1 MTSKDSPRSVT
12 RARRLAL
19 LATLPLALS
28 ACATSAGTVGD
39 SQPTTSPAAAVL
51 AQPSPSTSYDPG
63 TEPIVQVVERITPAV
78 VTVTSRNRSVGVP
91 FGFDSSGEAVGTG
104 FIVRS
109 DGVILTNEH
118 VVDGAEEVSITL
130 ADGRTLEA
138 RVVASDADHDLA
150 VIKVGTENLPTVTL
164 ADSTTVAVGQRV
176 IAVGYALSLEGGP
189 TVTSGII
196 SSLERTIRVQDSS
209 GVSPGVRTYSDVL
222 QTDAALNEGNSGGPL
237 VTLDGE
243 VIGVNAAGS
252 ALAEN
257 IGFAIAID
265 AAKPLI
271 EEAIG
276 STV

>member
-1 MTSKDSPRSVT
+1 MRSKDSPRSST
-12 RARRLAL
+12 RASRLAL

-28 ACATSAGTVGD
+28 ACAMSAGTVGD

-51 AQPSPSTSYDPG
+51 AQPTPSSSYDPG

-91 FGFDSSGEAVGTG
+91 FGFDSIGQATGTG

-118 VVDGAEEVSITL
+118 VVDDAVDVSVTL
-130 ADGRTLEA
+130 ASGRSLEA
-138 RVVASDADHDLA
+138 QVLATDTDHDLA
-150 VIKVGTENLPTVTL
+150 VLKVSTGNLPTVTL

-196 SSLERTIRVQDSS
+196 SSLERTIQVQDSR
-209 GVSPGVRTYSDVL
+209 GGSPGLRTYSDVL

-237 VTLDGE
+237 VTLEGE

-252 ALAEN
+252 AQAEN

-271 EEAIG
+271 QEAIG

>member
-12 RARRLAL
+12 RARRLRL

-51 AQPSPSTSYDPG
+51 AQPSPSTSYDSG

-78 VTVTSRNRSVGVP
+78 VTVTSRNPSVGVP
-91 FGFDSSGEAVGTG
+91 FGFDSSAEAVGTG

-138 RVVASDADHDLA
+138 RVVASDADHDLSI
-150 VIKVGTENLPTVTL
+150 IKVSAENLPTVTL

>member
-1 MTSKDSPRSVT
+1 MMSKDGTRSAT

-51 AQPSPSTSYDPG
+51 AQPSPSSSYDPG

-78 VTVTSRNRSVGVP
+78 VTVTSRNRSVGAP
-91 FGFDSSGEAVGTG
+91 FGFDSIGQAVGTG

-118 VVDGAEEVSITL
+118 VVDGAVDVSVTL
-130 ADGRTLEA
+130 ADGRSLEA
-138 RVVASDADHDLA
+138 RVLASDEDHDLA
-150 VIKVGTENLPTVTL
+150 VLKVTTRNLPTVAL

-196 SSLERTIRVQDSS
+196 SSLERTIRVQDSRGGS
-209 GVSPGVRTYSDVL
+209 LGVRTYSDVL

-237 VTLDGE
+237 VTLEGE

-252 ALAEN
+252 AQAEN

-271 EEAIG
+271 EDAIG

>member
-1 MTSKDSPRSVT
+1 MTSEDSPRSVT
-12 RARRLAL
+12 RASRFAL

-39 SQPTTSPAAAVL
+39 APTTTSPAAAVL
-51 AQPSPSTSYDPG
+51 AQPSPSSSYDPG

-78 VTVTSRNRSVGVP
+78 VTVTSRTRSASVP
-91 FGFDSSGEAVGTG
+91 FGFNATGRAVGTG
-104 FIVRS
+104 FIVRP
-109 DGVILTNEH
+109 DGMVLTNEH
-118 VVDGAEEVSITL
+118 VVDGAVEVTVTL
-130 ADGRTLEA
+130 ADGRNLAAQVLATDE
-138 RVVASDADHDLA
+138 DHDLA
-150 VIKVGTENLPTVTL
+150 VLKVEVRDLPTVSL
-164 ADSTTVAVGQRV
+164 GDSTTVAVGERV
-176 IAVGYALSLEGGP
+176 VAVGYALSLSGGP

-196 SSLERTIRVQDSS
+196 SSLERNIQVEDSRGGFPS
-209 GVSPGVRTYSDVL
+209 ARTYSDVL

-252 ALAEN
+252 AQAEN

-271 EEAIG
+271 EEAIR
-276 STV
+276 SAV

>member
-1 MTSKDSPRSVT
+1 
-12 RARRLAL
+12 
-19 LATLPLALS
+19 
-28 ACATSAGTVGD
+28 
-39 SQPTTSPAAAVL
+39 
-51 AQPSPSTSYDPG
+51 
-63 TEPIVQVVERITPAV
+63 
-78 VTVTSRNRSVGVP
+78 
-91 FGFDSSGEAVGTG
+91 
-104 FIVRS
+104 
-109 DGVILTNEH
+109 
-118 VVDGAEEVSITL
+118 
-130 ADGRTLEA
+130 
-138 RVVASDADHDLA
+138 
-150 VIKVGTENLPTVTL
+150 
-164 ADSTTVAVGQRV
+164 VAVGQRV

-237 VTLDGE
+237 VTLD
-243 VIGVNAAGS
+243 V

>member
-1 MTSKDSPRSVT
+1 M
-12 RARRLAL
+12 
-19 LATLPLALS
+19 
-28 ACATSAGTVGD
+28 
-39 SQPTTSPAAAVL
+39 
-51 AQPSPSTSYDPG
+51 
-63 TEPIVQVVERITPAV
+63 
-78 VTVTSRNRSVGVP
+78 
-91 FGFDSSGEAVGTG
+91 
-104 FIVRS
+104 
-109 DGVILTNEH
+109 
-118 VVDGAEEVSITL
+118 
-130 ADGRTLEA
+130 
-138 RVVASDADHDLA
+138 
-150 VIKVGTENLPTVTL
+150 
-164 ADSTTVAVGQRV
+164 AVGQRV